1 MKTSEFKKAMQNLGF
16 DYTENYFDLLIY
28 KNGKEILRVNKQF
41 VFFVNT
47 TKSDFNNLSETQ
59 KQQVMKF
66 VWAYICT
73 PVEERGN

>member
-1 MKTSEFKKAMQNLGF
+1 MKTSEFITAMQKFGF
-16 DYTENYFDLLIY
+16 DHHENYFDLLIY
-28 KNGKEILRVNKQF
+28 KDGREILRVNKQF
-41 VFFVNT
+41 LFFVNT
-47 TKSDFNNLSETQ
+47 TKPDFNSLSETQ